1 MTALGILKEGR
12 NCWRIEHA
20 RRVRFLVDGADY
32 FHAFREIAKNA
43 EHSIFIL
50 GWDINSQ
57 FKLERKP
64 TGDDFPVRLGDFLN
78 ELARRKQQL
87 EIHILDWDF
96 SMIYAAG
103 REWLSTYKMDW
114 TTHKHL
120 HFRLDNHHPVG
131 ASHHQKVV
139 VIDDAVAFVGG
150 LDFTFGRW
158 DTAEH
163 RPKDPRRR
171 DTDAFMPPP
180 YHDVQMMV
188 SGNVAAALGDVA
200 RQRWNTAVA
209 NQLEP
214 PAADAVHIPWPEDIA
229 ADLEDI
235 SVAIVRTYPEYG
247 TRKAVHE
254 VQQLI
259 LDAIAAARKTI
270 YIENQYFTAD
280 EPGKALAKRLNDAD
294 GPEVV
299 IIVPQQS
306 DGWLSQ
312 NTMDVLR
319 ERLIKRLYATR
330 HHHRLRIYAPHMPG
344 MGNECINVHAKVLII
359 DDELVKIGSAN
370 FNNRSMGLDTE
381 CDLAIEARG
390 ETRIRQAITSLR
402 NRLLAEHLDVSISTL
417 ETAIAGQRSLIGA
430 IESLR
435 STGRTLAPLP
445 LLVSEQQD
453 ALLPQSSIADP
464 EQPIDSDYLSRYLI
478 HDEDTPHIKRTVIAL
493 LSVLFFALLL
503 AASWRWTSL
512 GEWLHITELL
522 DNLSELR
529 GSWLAPAIVS
539 LVYII
544 GGLFVFPVTLMII
557 ATGVTFG
564 AFYGFFYSLLG
575 AGLSAVVCYIIGQY
589 LGHDTILRLSHRW
602 VARVSRRMA
611 EQGILSTITLRII
624 PIAPFTVI
632 NLIAGA
638 SHIRFRD
645 FVIGT
650 LLGMAPGTLA
660 LTVFSDQL
668 VAVIQTPEAT
678 RIVILLTLLVV
689 MGAGFWTLKC
699 WLLKRQKSRQR
710 RH

>member
-1 MTALGILKEGR
+1 MTASGILKEGR
-12 NCWRIEHA
+12 NCWCIEHA
-20 RRVRFLVDGADY
+20 KRVCFLIDGADY
-32 FHAFREIAKNA
+32 FHAFRESAKEA

-57 FKLERKP
+57 FKLEREA
-64 TGDDFPVRLGDFLN
+64 TDDDFPVPLGDFLN
-78 ELARRKQQL
+78 ELARRKHRL
-87 EIHILDWDF
+87 DIHVLDWDF
-96 SMIYAAG
+96 AMIYAAE
-103 REWLSTYKMDW
+103 REWLSTYKMAW
-114 TTHKHL
+114 TTHKRL
-120 HFRLDNHHPVG
+120 HFRLDSHHPVG
-131 ASHHQKVV
+131 ASHHQKIV
-139 VIDDAVAFVGG
+139 VIDDGVAFVGG

-158 DTAEH
+158 DTSGH
-163 RPKDPRRR
+163 QPKDARRR
-171 DTDAFMPPP
+171 DTDAFIPPP
-180 YHDVQMMV
+180 YHDVQVML
-188 SGNVAAALGDVA
+188 SGDAAIALGELA
-200 RQRWNTAVA
+200 RQRWSTAVA
-209 NQLEP
+209 TQIDP
-214 PAADAVHIPWPEDIA
+214 PAANAGHIPWPESIA
-229 ADLEDI
+229 ADLEDVP
-235 SVAIVRTYPEYG
+235 VAIVRTYPEYG
-247 TRKAVHE
+247 NQKAVHE
-254 VQQLI
+254 VQQLF

-280 EPGKALAKRLNDAD
+280 EPGQALAERLDDAD

-299 IIVPQQS
+299 IIVPQHS

-344 MGNECINVHAKVLII
+344 MGEECINVHSKVLII

-390 ETRIRQAITSLR
+390 ETRIQQAITAL
-402 NRLLAEHLDVSISTL
+402 NYRLLAEHLDVAISTL
-417 ETAIAGQRSLIGA
+417 EAAITGHRSLIGA

-435 STGRTLAPLP
+435 STGRTLEPLP
-445 LLVSEQQD
+445 LLMSEQQD
-453 ALLPQSSIADP
+453 ARLPQSSIADP

-478 HDEDTPHIKRTVIAL
+478 HDEDTPHIKRTVITL
-493 LSVLFFALLL
+493 LSVLLFALLL
-503 AASWRWTSL
+503 AAAWRWTSL

-529 GSWLAPAIVS
+529 GSWLAPVIVS
-539 LVYII
+539 VVYII

-575 AGLSAVVCYIIGQY
+575 AELSAIVCYIIGEY

-611 EQGILSTITLRII
+611 EQGILATITLRII

-650 LLGMAPGTLA
+650 LLGMAPGILA

-668 VAVIQTPEAT
+668 VAAIQTPEAT
-678 RIVILLTLLVV
+678 RIVILLALLVV
-689 MGAGFWTLKC
+689 IGAGFWTLKR
-699 WLLKRQKSRQR
+699 WLLKRQKSRQ
-710 RH
+710 HGQ